1 MDKPTMIK
9 KDFAALSR
17 LDPQILSND
26 SKTKP
31 NFRYFKISEFDCPC
45 CHKNK
50 TSLDL
55 IQLLDEARQ
64 IAGIPF
70 NISSGYRCKKHNSKV
85 GGSVTSSH
93 LSGLGADIMVAVGYP
108 RLLIIESLLKA
119 GFQRIGVSSNMI
131 HVDIDPNKPSS
142 FWLYPAKRKLTQKKR
157 VSNA

>member
-1 MDKPTMIK
+1 MMTSTIEGIK
-9 KDFAALSR
+9 VRDLARKKANDFANDLKSK
-17 LDPQILSND
+17 PQ
-26 SKTKP
+26 
-31 NFRYFKISEFDCPC
+31 FKHFDISEFTCPC
-45 CHKNK
+45 CGRNLI
-50 TSLDL
+50 SICL
-55 IQLLDEARQ
+55 IQKLDKARG

-70 NISSGYRCKKHNSKV
+70 NISSGYRCKKQNSKV

-93 LSGLGADIMVAVGYP
+93 IPGLAADIMVAVGYP